1 MFRIVLNKNQSDGVS
16 HEGPKHTKPSQS
28 DGTPSTNQ
36 PAPHYAHSSFTCQW
50 ELKATAVLLTHL
62 YCNLLLYQSRKCLT
76 ISVDPFRT
84 KTWIEWLEYI
94 CILIFLL
101 VKIFLKLHIADCCC
115 CGVNLVSFVRPLQ
128 AEICSR
134 HEFWW
139 WQVVAASGGGGG
151 VVQRLPLHHSPSHE
165 TRLGATTD

>member
-1 MFRIVLNKNQSDGVS
+1 MLNELFQ
-16 HEGPKHTKPSQS
+16 TKVNLMESVMKDLNTPNPLSQIELPPPTNHYTLFWLHMSVRAPSNS
-28 DGTPSTNQ
+28 SSTFI
-36 PAPHYAHSSFTCQW
+36 PISEIS
-50 ELKATAVLLTHL
+50 
-62 YCNLLLYQSRKCLT
+62 LT

-94 CILIFLL
+94 CISIFLL
-101 VKIFLKLHIADCCC
+101 VKIFLKLHIADRCC
-115 CGVNLVSFVRPLQ
+115 CGVNLVSPVRPLQ

-139 WQVVAASGGGGG
+139 WQVVVE
-151 VVQRLPLHHSPSHE
+151 VVVLVVVLYSTGPLRLPLHHSPSHE

>member
-1 MFRIVLNKNQSDGVS
+1 MFQTKVNLMESVMKDLNTPNPVS
-16 HEGPKHTKPSQS
+16 PPTSQLHTMPI
-28 DGTPSTNQ
+28 
-36 PAPHYAHSSFTCQW
+36 PASHVSESS
-50 ELKATAVLLTHL
+50 LPATAVLLTHL
-62 YCNLLLYQSRKCLT
+62 FCYLLLYQSRKFLWLYLLIHLGPKHELNGWSIFC
-76 ISVDPFRT
+76 IS
-84 KTWIEWLEYI
+84 
-94 CILIFLL
+94 IFLL

-139 WQVVAASGGGGG
+139 WQVVASSGGGGG
-151 VVQRLPLHHSPSHE
+151 VVQYRTTEAVQRLPSHE

>member
-1 MFRIVLNKNQSDGVS
+1 MFQTKVNLMESVMKD
-16 HEGPKHTKPSQS
+16 TKPSQ
-28 DGTPSTNQ
+28 STNQ

-50 ELKATAVLLTHL
+50 ELPPSNSSSFNTFILLSTFIPI
-62 YCNLLLYQSRKCLT
+62 SEISLT

-94 CILIFLL
+94 CISIFLL

>member
-1 MFRIVLNKNQSDGVS
+1 MESGTEGGRDLRS
-16 HEGPKHTKPSQS
+16 HL
-28 DGTPSTNQ
+28 STNNKSQ
-36 PAPHYAHSSFTCQW
+36 HVSNEGGKH
-50 ELKATAVLLTHL
+50 EL
-62 YCNLLLYQSRKCLT
+62 NGDREQ
-76 ISVDPFRT
+76 
-84 KTWIEWLEYI
+84 WLENSGEL
-94 CILIFLL
+94 CISIFLL